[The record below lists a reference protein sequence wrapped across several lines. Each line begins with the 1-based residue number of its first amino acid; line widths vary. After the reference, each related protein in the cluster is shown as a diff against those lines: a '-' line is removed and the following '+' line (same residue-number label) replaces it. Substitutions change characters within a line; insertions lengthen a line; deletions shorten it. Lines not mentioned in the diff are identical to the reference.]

1 MSAHPDENRS
11 RSAGP
16 PERLIRV
23 PRMWYVLI
31 WFGVF
36 AILYA
41 LFYTELVIFLVFSVA
56 VLLAAVIHP
65 IVTWLHERA
74 HIPRGVAVLIVIVA
88 IIAFVVGVFYWIV
101 PPIIAQVEGLVGSL
115 PQLFASIKRS
125 VARFAGVF
133 PGGAAGATA
142 SVERWATGLLGSLK
156 AYVFA
161 VGEAVVA
168 FIAVILVTIYTLASP
183 LPLARGL
190 LLLWPEDQRERV
202 GQVVNNAIGKVGR
215 WMVAQL
221 IAMVTVGALI
231 GITTWLLGL
240 PFPTLWGVVAGIFE
254 IVPTVGPILGGVGP
268 VAEALA
274 IEPVRALWAVLAF
287 IAIQQFEGHVII
299 PLIIGRS
306 LSMHPASVLF
316 MVFIMGALFGL
327 LGIFIAV
334 PLMAVIQ
341 AIYEV
346 ISEPPPEQQRETEA
360 QARTALDMPRDRG
373 EGGQDRQS

>member
-1 MSAHPDENRS
+1 MSAHHDENGS
-11 RSAGP
+11 RLDGP
-16 PERLIRV
+16 PERLLRV
-23 PRMWYVLI
+23 PRMWHALI
-31 WFGVF
+31 WLGIF
-36 AILYA
+36 AILYE

-65 IVTWLHERA
+65 TVTWLHERA

-88 IIAFVVGVFYWIV
+88 IIAFVVGILYWIV
-101 PPIIAQVEGLVGSL
+101 PPIIRQVEGLVGSL
-115 PQLFASIKRS
+115 PQLIASIRRTLAGFAS
-125 VARFAGVF
+125 VF
-133 PGGAAGATA
+133 PGGAAGAA
-142 SVERWATGLLGSLK
+142 SSIERWVMGLLGSLK
-156 AYVFA
+156 SYVFA
-161 VGEAVVA
+161 FGEAVVA
-168 FIAVILVTIYTLASP
+168 FIAVVLVTIYTLASP

-202 GQVVNNAIGKVGR
+202 GQIVNSAIGKVGK

-221 IAMVTVGALI
+221 IAMATVGVLI
-231 GITTWLLGL
+231 GVTTWLLGL

-254 IVPTVGPILGGVGP
+254 IVPTLGPILGGVGP

-274 IEPVRALWAVLAF
+274 IEPIRALWVVLAF
-287 IAIQQFEGHVII
+287 IAIQQFENHVII

-316 MVFIMGALFGL
+316 VVFIMGALFGL

-334 PLMAVIQ
+334 PLMAVLQ

-346 ISEPPPEQQRETEA
+346 ISEPPPAQQRETEA
-360 QARTALDMPRDRG
+360 QARTALDMPPDRG
-373 EGGQDRQS
+373 EGRGRAS